1 MGTSDFPWTVEF
13 PSGMPVVPLYPLP
26 WRSPWDLPSSRL
38 CRGDVPRSST
48 PMGSRGPWP
57 SAPLMWPSVLLT
69 TSAPTINRSS
79 RGSIPSRL
87 RIAAHHLPVYASPW
101 SLPSTTQHAV
111 PGAWPGLPGSGPA
124 PDWQSRALLG
134 ARRVERTP
142 PVFRCALYSLLLPP
156 FGTGSVT
163 LFHHASLCASPSQKP
178 ACGIT
183 AQASS
188 CRPLPDGIESDHS
201 SRPWEWMPDEVPTET
216 LPRETAPLTPAI
228 QPLEE

>member
-1 MGTSDFPWTVEF
+1 MWTASPSSGRLHVSPFALRALPRFVAHMGTSDFPWTVEF

-134 ARRVERTP
+134 ALTTDRKVRGQEHGGKAGGREK
-142 PVFRCALYSLLLPP
+142 ALKL
-156 FGTGSVT
+156 
-163 LFHHASLCASPSQKP
+163 
-178 ACGIT
+178 
-183 AQASS
+183 
-188 CRPLPDGIESDHS
+188 
-201 SRPWEWMPDEVPTET
+201 
-216 LPRETAPLTPAI
+216 
-228 QPLEE
+228 